1 MHEQSFVLNHGLQP
15 KESRKLFKSLQY
27 MKFDLS
33 GREANTT
40 KDHGTCYMYAWKIV
54 IFWVGKVKFVTSI
67 FIDLQ

>member
-33 GREANTT
+33 GREAILLKT
-40 KDHGTCYMYAWKIV
+40 MVLV
-54 IFWVGKVKFVTSI
+54 ICMLERS
-67 FIDLQ
+67 